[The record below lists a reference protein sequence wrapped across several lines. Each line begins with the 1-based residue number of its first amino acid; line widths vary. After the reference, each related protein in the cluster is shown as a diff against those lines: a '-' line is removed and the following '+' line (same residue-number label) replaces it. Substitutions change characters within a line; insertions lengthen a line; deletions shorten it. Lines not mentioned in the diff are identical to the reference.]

1 MSKYKDYT
9 ILIIDD
15 DKELLE
21 SLYKYLKSKGFEKIL
36 TAKSLVE
43 AEFKIANTK
52 LDLIVLDLMLPD
64 GSGFDLL
71 KDVRKKSKVPVIIL
85 SALDGI
91 EDRREGFASK
101 ADDYIVKPFLPEDL
115 FWRIEAILRRSSASM
130 EEKKVKL
137 GKVIFDKE
145 KAVLIK
151 KDREENL
158 TAKQFQILD
167 LLSNNLNKIVSI
179 NQILDDVWG
188 ETYGYENTLITHI
201 YRIREKLEEDPKN
214 PKILVTI
221 KGLGYKLVADEDF

>member
-1 MSKYKDYT
+1 MDYT

-21 SLYKYLKSKGFEKIL
+21 SLYKYLKNKGFGKVL
-36 TAKSLVE
+36 TAKNLVE
-43 AEFKIANTK
+43 AEFKISNSD

-64 GSGFDLL
+64 GSGFNLL
-71 KDVRKKSKVPVIIL
+71 KNIRKKSKVPVIIL

-91 EDRREGFASK
+91 EDRREGFESE

-115 FWRIEAILRRSSASM
+115 LWRIEAVLRRSQGFM
-130 EEKKVKL
+130 KEERVKL
-137 GKVIFDKE
+137 GNVIFDKQ
-145 KAVLIK
+145 KAMLIK
-151 KDREENL
+151 NDKEENL

-188 ETYGYENTLITHI
+188 ETYGYENTLIAHI

-221 KGLGYKLVADEDF
+221 KGLGYKLVASEDF

>member
-1 MSKYKDYT
+1 MIENREQI

-15 DKELLE
+15 DKDLLE
-21 SLYKYLKSKGFEKIL
+21 SLYKYLVSKGYKKVL
-36 TAKSLVE
+36 TAKNLAE
-43 AEFKIANTK
+43 AEFKVINSN

-64 GSGFDLL
+64 GSGFELL
-71 KDVRKKSKVPVIIL
+71 KKIRKKSRVPVIIL

-91 EDRREGFASK
+91 EDKREGFGNR

-115 FWRIEAILRRSSASM
+115 LWRIEAVLRRSLGSM
-130 EEKKVKL
+130 SESRIKL

-145 KAVLIK
+145 RAMLIRNNK
-151 KDREENL
+151 EENL

-167 LLSNNLNKIVSI
+167 LLANNLNKIVSI
-179 NQILDDVWG
+179 NQILDEVWG

-214 PKILVTI
+214 PKILVTL
-221 KGLGYKLVADEDF
+221 KGLGYKLVSDEDV

>member
-1 MSKYKDYT
+1 MIENRQQA

-15 DKELLE
+15 DKDLLE
-21 SLYKYLKSKGFEKIL
+21 SLYKYLISKGYKKVL
-36 TAKSLVE
+36 TAKNLAE
-43 AEFKIANTK
+43 AEFKVINSN

-64 GSGFDLL
+64 GSGFELL
-71 KDVRKKSKVPVIIL
+71 KKIRKKSRVPVIIL

-91 EDRREGFASK
+91 EDKREGFESK

-115 FWRIEAILRRSSASM
+115 LWRIEAVLRRSSGSM
-130 EEKKVKL
+130 SEGRVRL
-137 GKVIFDKE
+137 GKVIFDKQR
-145 KAVLIK
+145 AMLIRDDK
-151 KDREENL
+151 EENL

-167 LLSNNLNKIVSI
+167 LLANNLNKIVSI

-214 PKILVTI
+214 PKVLVTI
-221 KGLGYKLVADEDF
+221 RGLGYKLVSDEDV